1 MNILP
6 RTQFGNPVLRKK
18 TQPIAVKDVS
28 SERIQTLIGDMRHT
42 LLEKKLGV
50 ALAAPQVGES
60 LALVVVAARP
70 MLHRYNVEPLDMVL
84 VNPEITEY
92 IGRRLSL
99 FEGCISSG
107 RGGQADLF
115 AKVPRYPKV
124 RVRFRD
130 EHGKQ
135 HHEEFD
141 GLKAHIVQHEID
153 HLNGIL
159 FVDRVKDTKSYMTYK
174 EYVRMM
180 RPVLKKSAQQDE
192 HLL

>member
-1 MNILP
+1 MNILS

-18 TQPIAVKDVS
+18 TQSIARKDIS
-28 SERIQTLIGDMRHT
+28 SKRIQTLIRDMRHT

-60 LALVVVAARP
+60 LALVVVAVRP
-70 MLHRYNVEPLDMVL
+70 MAHRHKVEPLDMVL
-84 VNPEITEY
+84 INPAITEY
-92 IGRRLSL
+92 IGRRKSL

-124 RVRFRD
+124 SVRYHD

-135 HHEEFD
+135 HHEQLD

-153 HLNGIL
+153 HLNGVL
-159 FVDRVKDTKSYMTYK
+159 FVDRVKDTTTYMTYK